1 MARKKATAKRS
12 NNEGSVY
19 QNKRGLWVAQATIGY
34 DENGKQIRKAV
45 SGKTRSEAVANLA
58 PYLPK
63 AGQENKSSNRI
74 CRLKS
79 TCNSGL

>member
-34 DENGKQIRKAV
+34 DENGKQIRKLYQAKPARKPLQI
-45 SGKTRSEAVANLA
+45 SPLIF
-58 PYLPK
+58 PK
-63 AGQENKSSNRI
+63 AGQESKSSSKI